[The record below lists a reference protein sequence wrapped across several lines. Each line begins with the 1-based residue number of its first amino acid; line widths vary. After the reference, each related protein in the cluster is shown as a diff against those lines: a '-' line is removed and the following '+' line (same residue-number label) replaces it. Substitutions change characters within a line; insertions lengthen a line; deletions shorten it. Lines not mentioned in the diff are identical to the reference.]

1 MLFGLLLYFLVFII
15 AGAFVRQ
22 LRAAN
27 GTTADAPGRERVQ
40 TGDWQIPSFS
50 RLLMLLAPVLGSIA
64 VWKAIQDRSP
74 ESHFGDIALLWIVSI
89 GLAIVAVGWPL
100 QRPSLHRLVAWFRA
114 YKLEIGAVSLVTLG
128 ALFLRVVDLTRFPAV
143 FNGDEGQFAT
153 AAQSVLTGQLKDPF
167 ETTFQSHPTL
177 WFFLQAGVMRVFGE
191 DVVGSRLISGI
202 IGAATVPLV
211 YLFVRRNF
219 GVLTG
224 LTAAS
229 LLAAFHFH
237 LFISRQAQNNIT
249 CAFFVI
255 LSLWLLDRVVEKRRP
270 IDALLAGLAVGV
282 AQLFYVADRILV
294 PIAAA
299 YVVYVIVT
307 TLTWKQGTL
316 SIDGPQSL
324 GSALMVAAG
333 VGVGALPI
341 AAYYVDNPETFNAR
355 VDVVSIY
362 GSGWLDSERQRTGQ
376 STFEILWNQVHAA
389 ALMPFRTVGGGF
401 YRVSPPFI
409 GWPLVIP
416 VVIGIILATLGFWQR
431 RYFGIAVAYWA
442 TVAGLALT
450 LQPLESN
457 RFSMAASLIPILA
470 AIGLVTTIRFLVNQL
485 RLPGTLVTAFITTA
499 VVTIAVVAI
508 GVWNIRFYFDDSDPI
523 DRWSD
528 ANTIVANAFAYDL
541 KALGPGYTVY
551 YGAPPRMYYEGHPNL
566 PFIAHGDTGIDVV
579 DPWTPNISPPVL
591 TGPTVFLFLP
601 ERRGELAIVQQW
613 FPNGELIDRTD
624 ANGEP
629 LYTEYIVRPA

>member
-1 MLFGLLLYFLVFII
+1 MLLGLLLYLLAFMI
-15 AGAFVRQ
+15 AGAFIRQ
-22 LRAAN
+22 LRSAN
-27 GTTADAPGRERVQ
+27 GTATDAPARERIDS
-40 TGDWQIPSFS
+40 GDWRMPSVS
-50 RLLMLLAPVLGSIA
+50 RLLMFSATVLGSIA

-74 ESHFGDIALLWIVSI
+74 ESHYGDITLLWIITI
-89 GLAIVAVGWPL
+89 GLAIVAVAWPL
-100 QRPSLHRLVAWFRA
+100 QRPSLHRLVVWIRT
-114 YKLEIGAVSLVTLG
+114 YRLEIGAVSLITLA
-128 ALFLRVVDLTRFPAV
+128 ALFLRVFDLTRFPAV
-143 FNGDEGQFAT
+143 FNGDEGEFAT
-153 AAQSVLTGQLKDPF
+153 AAVDVIKGNLTDPF
-167 ETTFQSHPTL
+167 QTTFQSHPTL
-177 WFFLQAGVMRVFGE
+177 WLFLQAGVMRVFGE

-219 GVLTG
+219 GVLTA

-255 LSLWLLDRVVEKRRP
+255 LSLWLLDRVIEKRRP
-270 IDALLAGLAVGV
+270 IDALLAGLAIGV

-294 PIAAA
+294 PIAAV
-299 YVVYVIVT
+299 YVVYAIVT
-307 TLTWKQGTL
+307 TLTWKQGALT
-316 SIDGPQSL
+316 IDGPQSL
-324 GSALMVAAG
+324 GSALTVAAG
-333 VGVGALPI
+333 IGLGALPL
-341 AAYYVDNPETFNAR
+341 AAYYVNNPETFNAR
-355 VDVVSIY
+355 VNIVSIF
-362 GSGWLDSERQRTGQ
+362 GTNWLDDERQRTGQ
-376 STFEILWNQVHAA
+376 NTVDILWNQLHAA
-389 ALMPFRTVGGGF
+389 ALMPFRTVAGGF
-401 YRVSPPFI
+401 YRIPPPFI

-416 VVIGIILATLGFWQR
+416 VVIGLILATVGFWQR

-442 TVAGLALT
+442 TVAGLAIT

-470 AIGLVTTIRFLVNQL
+470 AIGLVAIARFVAAQL
-485 RLPGTLVTAFITTA
+485 RLPDKFAIGFVAI
-499 VVTIAVVAI
+499 VVVAI
-508 GVWNIRFYFDDSDPI
+508 SVRNIQLYFDDSDPI

-528 ANTIVANAFAYDL
+528 VNTVVANSFAYDL

-551 YGAPPRMYYEGHPNL
+551 YGAPPRMFYEGHPNL
-566 PFIAHGDTGIDVV
+566 PFIARGDTGIDVI
-579 DPWTPNISPPVL
+579 DPWDPNSPPPAL
-591 TGPTVFLFLP
+591 ETPTVFFFLP

-624 ANGEP
+624 TNGEP